1 MMTYDDQI
9 YSMIISSI
17 NYLGLEVRED
27 SVENEML
34 GGLWCED
41 TVFARF

>member
-1 MMTYDDQI
+1 MWLEC
-9 YSMIISSI
+9 SVVVSFSC
-17 NYLGLEVRED
+17 LGLEVRED
-27 SVENEML
+27 SVKNEML